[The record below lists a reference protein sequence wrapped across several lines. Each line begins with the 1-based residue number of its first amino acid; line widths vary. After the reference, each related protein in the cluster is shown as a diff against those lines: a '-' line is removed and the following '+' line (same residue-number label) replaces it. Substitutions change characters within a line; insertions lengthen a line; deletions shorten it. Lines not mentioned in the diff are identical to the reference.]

1 LCGAV
6 GWWLS
11 RPRRSTTSDGAP
23 VPPAVPTNPPDRQQF
38 WREAVAAF
46 TASGPTVRAF
56 CRDRGLHE
64 KRFYTWRRTLGQ
76 SPVCR
81 PESSPSHAPAAGF
94 VPVRVV
100 PDASV
105 EVVLPG
111 GVTVRLPLSADPP
124 HAARLVAAL
133 RGGPC

>member
-1 LCGAV
+1 V
-6 GWWLS
+6 
-11 RPRRSTTSDGAP
+11 SDDVP
-23 VPPAVPTNPPDRQQF
+23 VLVPPAVPTNPPDREQF
-38 WREAVAAF
+38 WREAIAAF
-46 TASGPTVRAF
+46 TSSGQTVRAF

-64 KRFYTWRRTLGQ
+64 KRFYTWRRNLGL
-76 SPVCR
+76 SPAGR
-81 PESSPSHAPAAGF
+81 PVSSPSHAPVAF

-100 PDASV
+100 SDASV

-111 GVTVRLPLSADPP
+111 GVTVRLPLSADPS